1 MRETLLYPLEAI
13 RLHEVLARYSDWLY
27 FTLVL
32 IFFISLAGLALRRH
46 FERPY
51 VKPLIVAVG
60 LLLTIA
66 VFKNR
71 SVLEAIFSGWGVPWA
86 LSCWSAW
93 PPSSPWAWQ
102 RALACPAA
110 RRPG

>member
-13 RLHEVLARYSDWLY
+13 RLNEVLARYSDWIY

-71 SVLEAIFSGWGVPWA
+71 SVLEAIFNGWGTLGSILLICVAAYKRRSENVPVSA
-86 LSCWSAW
+86 LE
-93 PPSSPWAWQ
+93 
-102 RALACPAA
+102 
-110 RRPG
+110 